1 MKISIAIVSLLSL
14 AGGAFG
20 ENLIYNGGFEL
31 GTDGFALHRIVI
43 FSETGHRLHV
53 FHDGENRRRRRRSRG
68 SADP

>member
-31 GTDGFALHRIVI
+31 GTDGFALHRIVTRRDGRHI
-43 FSETGHRLHV
+43 PLELETDVPALHAHAQ
-53 FHDGENRRRRRRSRG
+53 F
-68 SADP
+68 